1 MNTLKMKSLYE
12 SRIKETNGRWR
23 FLTEMRH
30 GLGLCDKDGSDYK
43 DIAGNRILKDP
54 KIAPEAFSLQEL
66 AEAVVGGSW
75 RVVFN
80 PENGTMAQYTVARSM
95 MESGHPGDARALVE
109 STGFGLDPGA
119 FLNINAYTALVG
131 GLVEVKILQSFQ
143 NPTFIADQL
152 MPVEATKLNGQKVIG
167 VQGIG
172 DRGKKRL
179 PGESHQRAQFG
190 ERWIETPE
198 TRENALAID
207 VLKETVFFDLTGSIL
222 KQAAEVGKELAYRK
236 ELECIDLFLGVTN
249 SFKYN
254 GTAYNTY
261 QTSRTLG
268 YLNDG
273 VNQLID
279 WTSFNSSVMTF
290 MRMEDPHTA
299 KRILTNPDTVV
310 VMPQRLATANLIL
323 GATQTDLRTAP
334 GLTQATAVSLNI
346 ASGSSNPFAGRFN
359 VLTSPLLEQ
368 RALATDG
375 LALTQ
380 ANADGLWFMLEKG
393 MPFRYMQNY
402 PLTVT
407 QSSPSNYEMLDR
419 GVVATYF
426 ANERGIP
433 SVWSPWHVVR
443 NKNA

>member
-1 MNTLKMKSLYE
+1 MNTLKLKSLFE
-12 SRIKETNGRWR
+12 SRSKETNGRWR

-30 GLGLCDKDGSDYK
+30 GLGLCDKDGNDYK
-43 DIAGNRILKDP
+43 DLAGNRTLKDP
-54 KIAPEAFSLQEL
+54 KLAPEQFSLQEL
-66 AEAVVGGSW
+66 AESVVGPSW

-80 PENGTMAQYTVARSM
+80 PENGTMNSYTVARGI
-95 MESGHPGDARALVE
+95 MESNYGGDPRALVE
-109 STGFGLDPGA
+109 STGFGIDPGA
-119 FLNINAYTALVG
+119 FLNINTYTALVG
-131 GLVEVKILQSFQ
+131 GLVEVKLLQSFQ
-143 NPTFIADQL
+143 NPAFIADSI
-152 MPVEATKLNGQKVIG
+152 MPAEATKLNGQKIIG
-167 VQGIG
+167 VQSIG

-179 PGESHQRAQFG
+179 PGETHTRAQFG

-207 VLKETVFFDLTGSIL
+207 VLKEAVFFDLTGSVL
-222 KQAAEVGKELAYRK
+222 KQAAEVGKELGYRK

-261 QTSRTLG
+261 QTSQTLG

-279 WTSFNSSVMTF
+279 WTAINSAVMLF
-290 MRMEDPHTA
+290 MRMADPHTS
-299 KRILTNPDTVV
+299 KRILTNPDTIV

-346 ASGSSNPFAGRFN
+346 ASGAGNPFAGRFK
-359 VLTSPLLEQ
+359 VLSSPLLEQ

-380 ANADGLWFMLEKG
+380 ANTDGLWFMLESG
-393 MPFRYMQNY
+393 MPFKYMQNY

-407 QSSPSNYEMLDR
+407 QASPTNYDSIDR
-419 GVVATYF
+419 GVVASYF

-443 NKNA
+443 NRNA

>member
-1 MNTLKMKSLYE
+1 MNTFKMKSLFE
-12 SRIKETNGRWR
+12 SRAKETNGRWR

-30 GLGLCDKDGSDYK
+30 GLGLCDKDGNDHK
-43 DIAGNRILKDP
+43 DHAGNRILKDA
-54 KIAPEAFSLQEL
+54 KIAPESFSLQEL
-66 AEAVVGGSW
+66 AEAVVGSSW

-80 PENGTMAQYTVARSM
+80 PENGTMNSYTVARGM
-95 MESGHPGDARALVE
+95 MESNFTGDPRALVE

-119 FLNINAYTALVG
+119 FLNINTYTALVG
-131 GLVEVKILQSFQ
+131 GLVEVKILQAFQ
-143 NPTFIADQL
+143 NPMLIADSI

-179 PGESHQRAQFG
+179 PGETHTRASFS

-222 KQAAEVGKELAYRK
+222 RQASEVGKELAYRK
-236 ELECIDLFLGVTN
+236 ELECIDLFLGVNN

-279 WTSFNSSVMTF
+279 WTSFNTSMMMF
-290 MRMEDPHTA
+290 ARQEDPHTA

-323 GATQTDLRTAP
+323 GASSVDLRTAP
-334 GLTQATAVSLNI
+334 GLTQATAVTLSVANGG
-346 ASGSSNPFAGRFN
+346 ANPFAGKYK

-368 RALATDG
+368 RALASDG
-375 LALTQ
+375 LNLNQ
-380 ANADGLWFMLEKG
+380 ANTDGLWFMLESG
-393 MPFRYMQNY
+393 QPFKYMQNY

-407 QSSPSNYEMLDR
+407 QASPTNYEMIDR
-419 GVVATYF
+419 GVVASYF